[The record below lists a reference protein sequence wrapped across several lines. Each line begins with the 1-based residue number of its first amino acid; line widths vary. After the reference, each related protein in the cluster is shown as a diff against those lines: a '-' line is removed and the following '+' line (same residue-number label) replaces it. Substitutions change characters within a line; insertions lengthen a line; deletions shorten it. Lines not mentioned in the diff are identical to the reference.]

1 MSLARLTDHLE
12 KHTGIDMARAG
23 LGRALERY
31 LDKRIPELGLAS
43 RDAYVDSL
51 HGNAE
56 ELGLLIDVVT
66 VPHSWFFRDIQQWRA
81 VEMLLD
87 SAARQHSVVR
97 VWIPGCA
104 TGEDAYTMALIAHR
118 RRFATQITASDINQ
132 SVLLRARR
140 GLYNA
145 WAVRDVPAEYATY
158 FHPHGEGHFE
168 LDESLRRAVTFT
180 PQNLVEA
187 PLAPRE
193 GAWDLILCRNVFIY
207 ILRAHAVSTLRRL
220 GQTLRPGGS
229 MMLGASDLVYTL
241 PPELSAEYA
250 HGRLVL
256 RRSLVGDLPGS
267 SLDRGD
273 RGALPVSPE
282 AALPLVERA
291 ARAAAETASMA
302 AALNQPVALVAQRG
316 RLITGPLGDPR
327 ASTNLVTQANR
338 KFDEGDLTGAHDLY
352 DQARNIAP
360 LAPEPYF
367 FAGVAL
373 HRDERFEEAAH
384 RLRGS
389 LFLEP
394 AFWPASMFLALC
406 YERLE
411 RPREALLEYERVAAA
426 ADLPFRFHAETSLGP
441 DLVHWRSELSALAK
455 RRARSG
461 GAR

>member
-43 RDAYVDSL
+43 RDAYVDNL

-87 SAARQHSVVR
+87 SAARQHPIVR
-97 VWIPGCA
+97 VWVPGCA

-118 RRFATQITASDINQ
+118 RGFAAQITASDINQ
-132 SVLLRARR
+132 GVLVRARR
-140 GLYNA
+140 GLYNG
-145 WAVRDVPAEYATY
+145 WAVRDVPDEYAPY

-168 LDESLRRAVTFT
+168 LDESLRRTVTFT
-180 PQNLVEA
+180 PHNLVEA
-187 PLAPRE
+187 PLTPRE
-193 GAWDLILCRNVFIY
+193 GAWDLVLCRNVFIY

-256 RRSLVGDLPGS
+256 RRSLVGDFPGS
-267 SLDRGD
+267 SHDR
-273 RGALPVSPE
+273 ALPVSPESSRE
-282 AALPLVERA
+282 AALPLVERT

-302 AALNQPVALVAQRG
+302 AALNQPVTSVAKRS
-316 RLITGPLGDPR
+316 RVITGPLGDPGL
-327 ASTNLVTQANR
+327 ATNLVTQANR
-338 KFDEGDLTGAHDLY
+338 KFHEGDFTGAHDLY

-373 HRDERFEEAAH
+373 HRDERFDEAVH
-384 RLRGS
+384 RLRSS

-394 AFWPASMFLALC
+394 SFWPASMYLALC

-426 ADLPFRFHAETSLGP
+426 ADSPFRFRAETSLGP
-441 DLVHWRSELSALAK
+441 DLAHWRSELLALAK

-461 GAR
+461 T

>member
-1 MSLARLTDHLE
+1 
-12 KHTGIDMARAG
+12 
-23 LGRALERY
+23 
-31 LDKRIPELGLAS
+31 
-43 RDAYVDSL
+43 
-51 HGNAE
+51 
-56 ELGLLIDVVT
+56 
-66 VPHSWFFRDIQQWRA
+66 
-81 VEMLLD
+81 
-87 SAARQHSVVR
+87 
-97 VWIPGCA
+97 
-104 TGEDAYTMALIAHR
+104 MALIAHR
-118 RRFATQITASDINQ
+118 RGFATQITASDINQ

-168 LDESLRRAVTFT
+168 LEESLRRAVTFM
-180 PQNLVEA
+180 PHNLVEA

-193 GAWDLILCRNVFIY
+193 GSWDLVLCRNVY

-241 PPELSAEYA
+241 PPELSSEYA

-256 RRSLVGDLPGS
+256 RRSLVRDFPGS
-267 SLDRGD
+267 SHDRGD
-273 RGALPVSPE
+273 GGAPLASQESSREV
-282 AALPLVERA
+282 ALPLVERA
-291 ARAAAETASMA
+291 ARAAAETVSMA
-302 AALNQPVALVAQRG
+302 AALNRPLTSVTQRG

-338 KFDEGDLTGAHDLY
+338 KFDEGDFTGAHDLY

-367 FAGVAL
+367 FAGVAF
-373 HRDERFEEAAH
+373 HRHERFEEAVH
-384 RLRGS
+384 RLRSS

-394 AFWPASMFLALC
+394 SFWPASMYLALC

-426 ADLPFRFHAETSLGP
+426 ADAPFRFHAETSLGP
-441 DLVHWRSELSALAK
+441 DLAHWRTELLALAK
-455 RRARSG
+455 RRARSR
-461 GAR
+461 A